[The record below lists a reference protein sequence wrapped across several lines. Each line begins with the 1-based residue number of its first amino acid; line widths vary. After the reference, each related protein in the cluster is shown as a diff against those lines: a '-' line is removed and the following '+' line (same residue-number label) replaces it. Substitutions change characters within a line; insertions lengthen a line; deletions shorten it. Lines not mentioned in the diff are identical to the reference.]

1 MELKDRVK
9 QLAGRKKISL
19 PQLEQEL
26 GFGNGT
32 IVKWDKSTPKAD
44 KLKKVAEYFKVSM
57 DYLMGYDD
65 DNLSPSDHEDIA
77 KSLDEMMEQLESGT
91 DSPLMYNGQ

>member
-9 QLAGRKKISL
+9 QLADRKKISL

-32 IVKWDKSTPKAD
+32 IVKWDKSIPKAD
-44 KLKKVAEYFKVSM
+44 KLKKGRR
-57 DYLMGYDD
+57 L
-65 DNLSPSDHEDIA
+65 L
-77 KSLDEMMEQLESGT
+77 
-91 DSPLMYNGQ
+91 